1 MSLERF
7 RFTSAPFSKEF
18 RIDGRFKIAFLD
30 DELAAL
36 KAVVD
41 SRRSAV
47 IVAPAGTGKSVT
59 LRSLSASLPAARYK
73 VHYFKLTD
81 LSSRDLCRQVA
92 QFVGAPPA
100 GSYPALVKALEERLR
115 LGYDGG
121 GTRQLLIFD
130 DAHDMR
136 PDGLRLL
143 RLLTN
148 FDMDSR
154 HVISVILAGQP
165 PLKRSLMNADNDDIH
180 QRLAHFGELRLLT
193 REETKT
199 YVDHRLKMVGSPRS
213 PFTPQSLEALYE
225 VASGNMRA
233 IDEIAIGALEIASA
247 EGRDMVEPADVATA
261 RARRW
266 K

>member
-1 MSLERF
+1 MYLERF
-7 RFTSAPFSKEF
+7 RFTSEPFTKEF
-18 RIDGRFKIAFLD
+18 RIDGRFKLDFLIS
-30 DELAAL
+30 EYEAL
-36 KAVVD
+36 KGVVD

-59 LRSLSASLPAARYK
+59 VRALMDSLPAARYK

-81 LSSRDLCRQVA
+81 LSARDLCRQVA

-100 GSYPALVKALEERLR
+100 GNYPTLVKNLEERLR

-121 GTRQLLIFD
+121 GTRQLLVFD

-165 PLKRSLMNADNDDIH
+165 SLKRNLMSAENDDIH

-193 REETKT
+193 REESKL
-199 YVDHRLKMVGSPRS
+199 YVEHRLKMVGSPRS

-225 VASGNMRA
+225 VTSGNMRA
-233 IDEIAIGALEIASA
+233 IDEIAKGALMLADEA
-247 EGRDMVEPADVATA
+247 GRDMVEPADVSAA

>member
-1 MSLERF
+1 MNLDRF
-7 RFTSAPFSKEF
+7 RFTATPFSKEF
-18 RIDGRFKIAFLD
+18 RIDTRFKLD
-30 DELAAL
+30 FIDAELASL
-36 KAVVD
+36 KEVVD
-41 SRRSAV
+41 NRRSAV
-47 IVAPAGTGKSVT
+47 LVAPAGAGKSVT
-59 LRSLSASLPAARYK
+59 LRALRESLPAARYK
-73 VHYFKLTD
+73 LHHFKLTD
-81 LSSRDLCRQVA
+81 LSARDLCRQVA
-92 QFVGAPPA
+92 QFVGVPPA
-100 GSYPALVKALEERLR
+100 GNFPTLIRLLEERFR

-121 GTRQLLIFD
+121 GMRQLLIFD

-154 HVISVILAGQP
+154 HVISIILAGQP
-165 PLKRSLMNADNDDIH
+165 RLKRNLTNPDNDDIH

-193 REETKT
+193 REESKS
-199 YVDHRLKMVGSPRS
+199 YVDHRMKLVGAAHM

-225 VASGNMRA
+225 VTSGNMRA
-233 IDEIAIGALEIASA
+233 IDEIAKGALVICDK
-247 EGRDMVEPADVATA
+247 EGRDMVEPVDIATA